1 MHPSTLR
8 IFKKHAEKSWLWL
21 WYEKAMRCT
30 GWKSRGLRSG
40 QAPTSCET
48 LRKSFSVSGPQ
59 AFLPVGGREMPSSL
73 SSPSATSAE
82 PLFNLLL
89 ASLI

>member
-1 MHPSTLR
+1 MQRKAGFGFGLGVSELR
-8 IFKKHAEKSWLWL
+8 AVLAEGREAWAL
-21 WYEKAMRCT
+21 ARP
-30 GWKSRGLRSG
+30 
-40 QAPTSCET
+40 PTSCET

-73 SSPSATSAE
+73 SSPSATSE